1 MDSAALETGMYL
13 MRRARDEYAKGVRAQ
28 NEKIAFD
35 LFFTG
40 IDSLLSALPVDSLT
54 ADRRVEMQGKLLQ
67 AVERLGSRAIV
78 PIAPEPTAP
87 SFAIHPAA
95 PIDTRLAVADW
106 PATQR
111 GGSYTVL
118 YPYSDANSKYVPA
131 AAPTLPPPTLAET
144 VIQASVAGAV
154 ALKQSPL
161 PGVVKD
167 AVGFGMAS
175 LKSLDAEYNL
185 RGRMASLGR
194 AGMTKALALNREYK
208 VHERVGDAVLTGV
221 SAVTHAAMAY
231 KNAPA
236 YDPVATGPV
245 PTAPVVVG
253 QDGED
258 AKPPAGYVYHDSNAA
273 GGMVPPP
280 ACGADPRGAG
290 ATWNGPGQ
298 TMTAAPFVRWMPRAL
313 ATAPAPRTYRL
324 PVATTT
330 TIFRPHRAMH
340 SSTINSAPDAHVP
353 AADRRT
359 SRALRYPH
367 FRHLSPWPISRFI
380 KQYELQFEAK
390 GRDAAVDVA
399 LAGRVV
405 ARRDA
410 SSKLVFLTIQG
421 EIDQTV
427 QVMASR
433 ANFADEGDWDRLKH
447 EVQVGDIA
455 YFRGFPGKTGT
466 GELSLFAR
474 ASDHLTPSLHEIPFK
489 HRIKDQEKRTRN
501 RVLDLLVNVDL
512 RRRLR
517 TRTLVI
523 QHVRDFLSS
532 RDFLEVDTPVLS
544 TQAGGA
550 NARPFTTTAHAYGLD
565 MALRVAPEL
574 WLKKLVVAGFDRV
587 FELGK
592 QFRNEGFD
600 ATHNPEFVTCEFY
613 MAYANL
619 DDLIKMT
626 EQMLSEIAVKVHGEE
641 GAKRVVVKV
650 DDVTKHEVNFTAPY
664 KVIDVVPFLEARLG
678 ALPRLDSPTLEAD
691 LEAYCVQH
699 HVPLPAYPRTAPRLL
714 DAIISHVIEPECVQ
728 PTFVRGHP
736 RIMSPLAKSMQEN
749 PLLAARIEL
758 FVASK
763 ELVNAYE
770 ELNDPVEQRDRF
782 MQQQRDKDSGDVE
795 AQPLDD
801 EFCRALEYGLPPTA
815 GWGLGIDRLCMM
827 LTGVHHIREVMPFPT
842 VRPLA
847 TAPEKDQGGAGGAD
861 APAE

>member
-1 MDSAALETGMYL
+1 MM
-13 MRRARDEYAKGVRAQ
+13 
-28 NEKIAFD
+28 
-35 LFFTG
+35 
-40 IDSLLSALPVDSLT
+40 
-54 ADRRVEMQGKLLQ
+54 
-67 AVERLGSRAIV
+67 
-78 PIAPEPTAP
+78 
-87 SFAIHPAA
+87 
-95 PIDTRLAVADW
+95 TR
-106 PATQR
+106 
-111 GGSYTVL
+111 
-118 YPYSDANSKYVPA
+118 
-131 AAPTLPPPTLAET
+131 TL
-144 VIQASVAGAV
+144 
-154 ALKQSPL
+154 
-161 PGVVKD
+161 
-167 AVGFGMAS
+167 
-175 LKSLDAEYNL
+175 
-185 RGRMASLGR
+185 
-194 AGMTKALALNREYK
+194 
-208 VHERVGDAVLTGV
+208 
-221 SAVTHAAMAY
+221 
-231 KNAPA
+231 
-236 YDPVATGPV
+236 
-245 PTAPVVVG
+245 
-253 QDGED
+253 
-258 AKPPAGYVYHDSNAA
+258 
-273 GGMVPPP
+273 
-280 ACGADPRGAG
+280 
-290 ATWNGPGQ
+290 
-298 TMTAAPFVRWMPRAL
+298 TAAPFARWMPRAL
-313 ATAPAPRTYRL
+313 ATASAPRPTYRPL
-324 PVATTT
+324 TATTT
-330 TIFRPHRAMH
+330 TISRHGPPRRAIH
-340 SSTINSAPDAHVP
+340 TSTINSAPDAHVP
-353 AADRRT
+353 VADPRT

-367 FRHLSPWPISRFI
+367 FRHLSPTSISRFI
-380 KQYELQFEAK
+380 TQYSSQFEAK
-390 GRDAAVDVA
+390 GRDPSVDVA

-421 EIDQTV
+421 EIDQSV
-427 QVMASR
+427 QVMASK
-433 ANFADEGDWDRLKH
+433 ANFADEGDWDWLKH
-447 EVQVGDIA
+447 DVQVGDIA

-523 QHVRDFLSS
+523 QHVRNFLAS

-550 NARPFTTTAHAYGLD
+550 NARPFTTTAHAYGLE

-619 DDLIKMT
+619 DDLMRMT

-641 GAKRVVVKV
+641 GARRVVVKV
-650 DDVTKHEVNFTAPY
+650 DDVMTHEVDFTAPY

-678 ALPRLDSPTLEAD
+678 PLPRLDSPNLETD
-691 LEAYCVQH
+691 LEAYCVHH

-714 DAIISHVIEPECVQ
+714 DAVISHVIEPECVQ

-758 FVASK
+758 FVAGK

-842 VRPLA
+842 VRPLV
-847 TAPEKDQGGAGGAD
+847 TAPKKDQGGAGGAG
-861 APAE
+861 AAAE